1 MSLPPNDPE
10 PADESLWDAA
20 PDETPQQ
27 DASAP
32 RAGEEPPAFA
42 FAKAFAELM
51 GDDEEEPA
59 DAPGEGPAGEF
70 SRPMLHVP
78 PDGEAEESD
87 PLAAEDL
94 VAEDRGEVSP
104 RGILEAMLFVGS
116 PDNQPLSAE
125 EVARLI
131 RGVEPDEVD
140 ALVAELNAHY
150 AETGS
155 PYEIASEGLGYRLVL
170 KPAFHAVRDK
180 FYGKLRE
187 TRLSQAA
194 VEVLAVVAYHEPLT
208 VHQVNELRG
217 ASSSSVLSQL
227 VRRQLLRLDRGT
239 DKTQPPKYSTTRR
252 FLDLFG
258 LESLADL
265 PRSQDVDQW

>member
-1 MSLPPNDPE
+1 
-10 PADESLWDAA
+10 
-20 PDETPQQ
+20 
-27 DASAP
+27 
-32 RAGEEPPAFA
+32 
-42 FAKAFAELM
+42 
-51 GDDEEEPA
+51 
-59 DAPGEGPAGEF
+59 
-70 SRPMLHVP
+70 
-78 PDGEAEESD
+78 
-87 PLAAEDL
+87 

-116 PDNQPLSAE
+116 PDNQPLTGE

-140 ALVAELNAHY
+140 RLVTEMNAQYAEL
-150 AETGS
+150 GC

-170 KPAFHAVRDK
+170 KPAFHVVRDK
-180 FYGKLRE
+180 FYGRLRE

-208 VHQVNELRG
+208 VQQVNELRG
-217 ASSSSVLSQL
+217 SASGAVLSQL
-227 VRRQLLRLDRGT
+227 VRRQLLRLDRG
-239 DKTQPPKYSTTRR
+239 DKTQPPRYSTTRR

-258 LESLADL
+258 LESLGDL